1 MDTFGKKIAALR
13 KANKM
18 SQAQLAKALNTS
30 TSVIGR
36 YEKDEM
42 TPSVDAAKKI
52 AKTVNTTV
60 GYLLGGTDQEDLF
73 KDPEMLKRLNEIEKM
88 DNENKTHILSVVDG
102 FIKSIKFKNI
112 AAL

>member
-1 MDTFGKKIAALR
+1 
-13 KANKM
+13 M
-18 SQAQLAKALNTS
+18 SQTHLAKALNNS
-30 TSVIGR
+30 TSVTGR
-36 YEKDEM
+36 HERDEM
-42 TPSVDAAKKI
+42 MPSVDVAKKI
-52 AKTVNTTV
+52 AKNLNTTV
-60 GYLLGGTDQEDLF
+60 GYLLGETDQEDLF